1 MVTRTLNM
9 PRLGETMDEGRIAS
23 WLVEEGHVFHRG
35 EPIVEIETDKTVVE
49 YPALGDGKL
58 TQRLALEGDQL
69 AVGAPLA
76 HVEIDDCTEWPD
88 IAVGEPMSPAA
99 ETKIVDLPMPRL
111 GETMEEGRIVR
122 WLKNEGE
129 PFERGEAIIE
139 IETDKT
145 VAEYPALHAGRLVE
159 ILRKENETVPV
170 GEAIAR
176 QTVEGEATIAAPA
189 ASPAPGKAAPAP
201 DKLPVPGKTPAP
213 LKTPAS
219 PRAAAPIPGSRPRA
233 TPLARRLARQY
244 GVNIAAIR
252 GSGPRFRVER
262 QDVLD
267 AAGVNGTQTTAA
279 ANSGDILFADVP
291 GGRIAYVDSGAEA
304 GKPVLLL
311 HGFAADHTV
320 WAATASVL
328 ARSGHHVVA
337 PDLPAHGATT
347 IETARIADFTAP
359 LPSFIDR
366 LPHKSGFHLVAHSLG
381 SAAAIALAEARPGL
395 VARLTLV
402 APAGLGLRIDADF
415 IHGMARAMSAGE
427 ISHLLRRLS
436 VRGSEL
442 SHSALSQLAA
452 DMARGR
458 LIGLAGDAVGP
469 AGQRIDI
476 LPAIARLAEKIPV
489 RVVFGLQDRIIPW
502 EQVTALPPR
511 VAIHLMAGSGHMPQ
525 WDQPRD
531 FLDILSDPGNG
542 GAR

>member
-76 HVEIDDCTEWPD
+76 HIEIDDGTEWPD
-88 IAVGEPMSPAA
+88 IAAGEPMAPTA
-99 ETKIVDLPMPRL
+99 EAKIVDLPMPRL

-159 ILRKENETVPV
+159 ILRKENETVAV

-176 QTVEGEATIAAPA
+176 QTIEGEAAIAAPA
-189 ASPAPGKAAPAP
+189 ASPEPGKAAP
-201 DKLPVPGKTPAP
+201 VPNKTPVP

-219 PRAAAPIPGSRPRA
+219 LRAAAPIPGSRARA

-267 AAGVNGTQTTAA
+267 AAGENGTQTTAA
-279 ANSGDILFADVP
+279 ANSGDILFTDLP
-291 GGRIAYVDSGAEA
+291 GGRIAYAESGPGT
-304 GKPVLLL
+304 GKPILLL
-311 HGFAADHTV
+311 HGFAADHAV
-320 WAATASVL
+320 WAATASGL
-328 ARSGHHVVA
+328 ARSGYRVVV

-347 IETARIADFTAP
+347 IEAARIADFTAP

-381 SAAAIALAEARPGL
+381 SAAAIALAETRPGL

-458 LIGLAGDAVGP
+458 LIGLAGDAVGSSG
-469 AGQRIDI
+469 GQRLDI
-476 LPAIARLAEKIPV
+476 LPALATLAEKMPV
-489 RVVFGLQDRIIPW
+489 SVVFGLQDRIIPW

>member
-9 PRLGETMDEGRIAS
+9 PRLGETMDEGRIAN
-23 WLVEEGHVFHRG
+23 WLVEEGHAFHRG
-35 EPIVEIETDKTVVE
+35 EAIVEIETDKTVVE
-49 YPALGDGKL
+49 YPALGDGRL
-58 TQRLALEGDQL
+58 TRRLAVEGDQL

-76 HVEIDDCTEWPD
+76 QIDIDDGIEWPD
-88 IAVGEPMSPAA
+88 SVAGPGTDREPALPPA
-99 ETKIVDLPMPRL
+99 ETIVDLAMPRL

-122 WLKNEGE
+122 WLKAEGE
-129 PFERGEAIIE
+129 PFGRGEAIIE

-159 ILRKENETVPV
+159 ILRGEDETVAVGEVIARQAVV
-170 GEAIAR
+170 GEA
-176 QTVEGEATIAAPA
+176 ATAAPA
-189 ASPAPGKAAPAP
+189 ASPAPAEAAPASDEMPAPSRAAAPAP
-201 DKLPVPGKTPAP
+201 GA
-213 LKTPAS
+213 
-219 PRAAAPIPGSRPRA
+219 RPRA

-244 GVNIAAIR
+244 NVDVATIR
-252 GSGPRFRVER
+252 GSGPRSRVER

-267 AAGVNGTQTTAA
+267 AAGVNGTPMAA
-279 ANSGDILFADVP
+279 SAKNGDILFADMP
-291 GGRIAYVDSGAEA
+291 GGRIAYAESGPGT

-320 WAATASVL
+320 WAATASAL

-347 IETARIADFTAP
+347 VEAARAADIAAP
-359 LPSFIDR
+359 LPAFIDG
-366 LPHKSGFHLVAHSLG
+366 LAHAGGFHLVAHSLG
-381 SAAAIALAEARPGL
+381 SVAAVALAEARPDL

-415 IHGMARAMSAGE
+415 IHGMAKAGSAGE

-436 VRGSEL
+436 VRGAEL
-442 SHSALSQLAA
+442 SQAALSQLAR
-452 DMARGR
+452 DMAKGR
-458 LIGLAGDAVGP
+458 LAGLAGDAVGP

-531 FLDILSDPGNG
+531 FLDILSGPDNG
-542 GAR
+542 GAG